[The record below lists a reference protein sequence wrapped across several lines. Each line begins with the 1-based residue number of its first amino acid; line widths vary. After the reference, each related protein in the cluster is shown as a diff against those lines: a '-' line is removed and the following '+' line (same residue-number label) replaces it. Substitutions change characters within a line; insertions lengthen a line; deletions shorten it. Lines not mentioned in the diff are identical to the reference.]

1 MPVDLPSWNP
11 HTSTCN
17 RQLPWGFARGPMS
30 SAPSLARGLLG
41 HKMRGEHRHC
51 IVDQPQ
57 VPVAAGVVCQL
68 LAGQPGHQRGPQIE
82 IAVGARYPRALGG
95 SGEEQTTPCVGEPAL
110 EMVR

>member
-41 HKMRGEHRHC
+41 HKMRGEHRHR
-51 IVDQPQ
+51 I
-57 VPVAAGVVCQL
+57 VCQL

-82 IAVGARYPRALGG
+82 IGVGARYPRALGG